1 MSSYTKTTNFTTKD
15 NLTSGY
21 PAKVIKGAEF
31 DVEFNNIQ
39 TAVNSKAN
47 TNNAAL
53 TGTTAANALTVTNAL
68 SAASATIAGTLEAGT
83 IDGGS
88 Y

>member
-1 MSSYTKTTNFTTKD
+1 MANYTKTTNFTAKD
-15 NLTSGY
+15 NLTSGD

-31 DVEFNNIQ
+31 DVEFNNLA

-47 TNNAAL
+47 TNNSVL
-53 TGTTAANALTVTNAL
+53 TGTTTAVTVNV
-68 SAASATIAGTLEAGT
+68 SGTLTAGT
-83 IDGGS
+83 IDGGT

>member
-1 MSSYTKTTNFTTKD
+1 MANYTKTTNFLAKD
-15 NLTSGY
+15 SLTSGD
-21 PAKVIKGAEF
+21 PAKVIKGAEH

-53 TGTTAANALTVTNAL
+53 TGTTTANTITV
-68 SAASATIAGTLEAGT
+68 SGTLTANL
-83 IDGGS
+83 IDGGT